1 MLESL
6 FNRADGLKAYN
17 IIRKRLQHRCFCIL
31 WILRNSQEGFFA
43 EDLLTTTSEM
53 TLFFFFF
60 SFLQINELCSLKKF
74 IWLANATLDKGIHNP
89 FQFCVVMKIS
99 RELHLPSGYYD
110 LLKGKEDNLWRALL
124 SFVKI
129 TNFNMT
135 RFFTRNNKLKYCE
148 ILRTPILKNI

>member
-1 MLESL
+1 MCWSL
-6 FNRADGLKAYN
+6 FLIELTAWRPTTLSEKDSSTGVFAFCEFCEILRRAFLQKTSWRPLLKWRYFFFFLFADQWALQPKKIYLVGQCY
-17 IIRKRLQHRCFCIL
+17 IRQ
-31 WILRNSQEGFFA
+31 RNSQ
-43 EDLLTTTSEM
+43 
-53 TLFFFFF
+53 
-60 SFLQINELCSLKKF
+60 
-74 IWLANATLDKGIHNP
+74 P

-135 RFFTRNNKLKYCE
+135 LSLHAITSWNIAKF
-148 ILRTPILKNI
+148 LRTPILKNI

>member
-1 MLESL
+1 MFLHSVNFAKFSGGL
-6 FNRADGLKAYN
+6 FCRRPPDDHFWNDAIFFFFLFADQWALQPKKIYLVGQCY
-17 IIRKRLQHRCFCIL
+17 IRQ
-31 WILRNSQEGFFA
+31 RNSQ
-43 EDLLTTTSEM
+43 
-53 TLFFFFF
+53 
-60 SFLQINELCSLKKF
+60 
-74 IWLANATLDKGIHNP
+74 P

-148 ILRTPILKNI
+148 IFKNTYFEEHLGTVASE

>member
-1 MLESL
+1 MFLHSVNFAKFSGGL
-6 FNRADGLKAYN
+6 FCRRPPDDHFWNDA
-17 IIRKRLQHRCFCIL
+17 I
-31 WILRNSQEGFFA
+31 
-43 EDLLTTTSEM
+43 
-53 TLFFFFF
+53 FFF

-148 ILRTPILKNI
+148 IFKNTYFEEHLGTVASE

>member
-1 MLESL
+1 
-6 FNRADGLKAYN
+6 
-17 IIRKRLQHRCFCIL
+17 
-31 WILRNSQEGFFA
+31 
-43 EDLLTTTSEM
+43 
-53 TLFFFFF
+53 
-60 SFLQINELCSLKKF
+60 
-74 IWLANATLDKGIHNP
+74 
-89 FQFCVVMKIS
+89 MKIS

-148 ILRTPILKNI
+148 IFKSTYFEEHLGTVASE